1 MTHHDVDVGRA
12 VRPVAIDAKHVA
24 VIDRAGPSAVKISMG
39 KRDCSR
45 WQWGIWPKPR
55 GLSRWRTDNNQ

>member
-1 MTHHDVDVGRA
+1 VGKIPHVSAGANTRPDTPSPPIMTHHDVDVGRA

-39 KRDCSR
+39 E
-45 WQWGIWPKPR
+45 I
-55 GLSRWRTDNNQ
+55 